1 MKGSIRVLD
10 YCTIFCIIYFRN
22 SPLILY
28 LIFNF
33 VVRYY
38 QSQHFFFLKKV
49 FSNDQAQNHCS
60 ELRTQSEH

>member
-10 YCTIFCIIYFRN
+10 YYTIFCIIYFRN

-38 QSQHFFFLKKV
+38 QSQHFFFFLKSV
-49 FSNDQAQNHCS
+49 FK
-60 ELRTQSEH
+60 

>member
-10 YCTIFCIIYFRN
+10 YYTIFCIIYFRN

-38 QSQHFFFLKKV
+38 QSQHLKKKKCFQMIKHKITV
-49 FSNDQAQNHCS
+49 LN
-60 ELRTQSEH
+60 